1 MKQYKQLHL
10 TGVGLDEPLP
20 LENNGLYSG
29 KDLGTFKDSLR
40 APVHRWFKY
49 PAGYSYKFVRAS
61 FEQFDISQGDWV
73 YDPFSGT
80 GTTLVSAKQLGV
92 NAYGVEAHTFVHWVA
107 ETKLYWDFDLDKL
120 NRQFNNFL
128 STSYQFVQDNV
139 GDVSLNGAFPEL
151 VYKCYHTN
159 DLKELYL
166 LREFIIQEASDSHLQ
181 NFFKLALTNT
191 LREAAAA
198 GTGWPYIS
206 PRASKDKPAKGA
218 LRVFGK
224 IVQDMF
230 LDLRVIQAN
239 NTPGEWPQA
248 LNILGDSREKQNLA
262 NGQIDIALT
271 SPPYLNNYDYADR
284 TRLETYFWG
293 ITKSWGDITR
303 EYRDKLITAATT
315 QIRRSKYDVETA
327 LNQEVKSVAA
337 DVYKTLQP
345 KILQLAELRLQKGG
359 KKSYD
364 LMVALYFNDIF
375 QVMKETYRVLRKG
388 GRFCLILG
396 DSAPYGV
403 HIQTDNLI
411 GELGLGLGF
420 SNFDYHKLRTRGGKW
435 KDNPQRHSVPLR
447 EGVVVLTK

>member
-1 MKQYKQLHL
+1 MKQYRQLHL
-10 TGVGLDEPLP
+10 TGVELDETLSS
-20 LENNGLYSG
+20 ENDGLYSG

-40 APVHRWFKY
+40 APIHGWFKY

-61 FEQFDISQGDWV
+61 FEQFDISRGDWV

-80 GTTLVSAKQLGV
+80 GTTLVSAKQLGI
-92 NAYGVEAHTFVHWVA
+92 NACGVEAHTFVHWVA
-107 ETKLYWDFDLDKL
+107 RVKLYWDFDLNEL
-120 NRQFNNFL
+120 NRQLNSFL
-128 STSYQFVQDNV
+128 SSSYQFVRDNV
-139 GDVSLNGAFPEL
+139 STVSLNSAFPEL
-151 VYKCYHTN
+151 VYKCYHLD

-166 LREFIIQEASDSHLQ
+166 LREFIVQEASDSHLQ
-181 NFFKLALTNT
+181 NFLKLALTNT

-218 LRVFGK
+218 FSVFGK
-224 IVQDMF
+224 IAQDMF

-239 NTPGEWPQA
+239 VPEEWPQV
-248 LNILGDSREKQNLA
+248 LNVLGDSREKQSLA
-262 NGQIDIALT
+262 DGQIDIALT

-303 EYRDKLITAATT
+303 EYRDKLMTAATT
-315 QIRRSKYDVETA
+315 QIRRSKHDVETV
-327 LNQEVKSVAA
+327 LSQEVGSVAT
-337 DVYKTLQP
+337 DVYETLQP
-345 KILQLAELRLQKGG
+345 KILQLAELRLQRGG
-359 KKSYD
+359 RKSYD
-364 LMVALYFNDIF
+364 LMVALYFNDIL

-388 GRFCLILG
+388 GKFCLVLG

-411 GELGLGLGF
+411 GELGIGLGF
-420 SNFDYHKLRTRGGKW
+420 SKFEYHKLRDRGGKW

-447 EGVVVLTK
+447 EGIVVLTK